1 MKRSV
6 YGTVGKV
13 TNFPTAPVDKIFV
26 GIWTSVRD
34 RFWWELSS
42 ICSKFEQASRANRR
56 ARFSRWAYADEI
68 LSTSC
73 PLHLTDAFGHENV
86 RRVREGFY
94 FFLFISSFASLV
106 STMCGKLLAGCRY
119 NSINNNNNNNRTR
132 TQFVSVRI
140 FHAQW
145 QKLPRQT
152 EVGRRSLSKNFV
164 ACLSHCLCHCMHDCL
179 FDCMCEC
186 VCVCSVMH
194 VCFSCVRCLT
204 NAKK

>member
-13 TNFPTAPVDKIFV
+13 TNFPIAPVDKIFV
-26 GIWTSVRD
+26 GIWTSVRV

-68 LSTSC
+68 LSTFC

-86 RRVREGFY
+86 CRVREGFL
-94 FFLFISSFASLV
+94 LFISSFASLV

-119 NSINNNNNNNRTR
+119 NSSNNNNNRLTHNLWAWEFFTPSDKSCPGKQKLVEGRWVR
-132 TQFVSVRI
+132 TSLRVCPTVCVTACMIVCLIACVSV
-140 FHAQW
+140 
-145 QKLPRQT
+145 
-152 EVGRRSLSKNFV
+152 
-164 ACLSHCLCHCMHDCL
+164 
-179 FDCMCEC
+179 C
-186 VCVCSVMH
+186 VQ
-194 VCFSCVRCLT
+194 L
-204 NAKK
+204 

>member
-1 MKRSV
+1 MWQVDLKKSSAGKNQRNVPFAPPFSHADTNGFEDLVRRKACEQIQKIKKRRGRMKRSV

-26 GIWTSVRD
+26 GIWTSVRV

-68 LSTSC
+68 LSTFC

-94 FFLFISSFASLV
+94 YLFEFRFACV
-106 STMCGKLLAGCRY
+106 
-119 NSINNNNNNNRTR
+119 NN
-132 TQFVSVRI
+132 VWEI
-140 FHAQW
+140 
-145 QKLPRQT
+145 
-152 EVGRRSLSKNFV
+152 VGRLP
-164 ACLSHCLCHCMHDCL
+164 LQQQ
-179 FDCMCEC
+179 
-186 VCVCSVMH
+186 
-194 VCFSCVRCLT
+194 
-204 NAKK
+204 

>member
-26 GIWTSVRD
+26 GIWTSVRV

-42 ICSKFEQASRANRR
+42 ICSKFEQASRANHRD
-56 ARFSRWAYADEI
+56 RFSRWAYADEI
-68 LSTSC
+68 LSTFC

-86 RRVREGFY
+86 CRVREGFY
-94 FFLFISSFASLV
+94 LFRVSLRLCQQCV
-106 STMCGKLLAGCRY
+106 GNCWPVAVTTAVTTTTITY
-119 NSINNNNNNNRTR
+119 QPTH

-145 QKLPRQT
+145 QKLARQT

-179 FDCMCEC
+179 FHCMCEC
-186 VCVCSVMH
+186 VQ
-194 VCFSCVRCLT
+194 L
-204 NAKK
+204 

>member
-26 GIWTSVRD
+26 GIWTSVRV

-42 ICSKFEQASRANRR
+42 ICSKFEQASRANHRD
-56 ARFSRWAYADEI
+56 RFSRWAYADEI
-68 LSTSC
+68 LSTFC

-94 FFLFISSFASLV
+94 LFRVSLRLCQQCV
-106 STMCGKLLAGCRY
+106 GNCWPVAVTTAVTTTTITY
-119 NSINNNNNNNRTR
+119 QPTH

-145 QKLPRQT
+145 QKLARQT

-186 VCVCSVMH
+186 ICS
-194 VCFSCVRCLT
+194 C
-204 NAKK
+204 NACMLQQQCAGKRKQTSK